1 MRGFA
6 LSVLGAIALAALVVP
21 HGASAQATPD
31 YAAILNAPD
40 RPDADRKNDERRA
53 PAKILALAGVQPGW
67 KILDMGA
74 GAGYS
79 TELMARAAGPTGKV
93 YGQNPPDMMDRAK
106 TGYEERAKSP
116 AMKTVTTLY
125 RAYDDPVP
133 SDVRN
138 LDLITFFYAYHDVT
152 YMAVDRVKMD
162 HALLDA
168 LKPGGFFVIADYAA
182 LPGTGTSVSK
192 TLHRIDEDFLK
203 KEVEAAGFKLVEEG
217 NFLRN
222 PNDPHDMVIFR
233 QQIPID
239 IFVLKFQKPG

>member
-1 MRGFA
+1 
-6 LSVLGAIALAALVVP
+6 VP
-21 HGASAQATPD
+21 A
-31 YAAILNAPD
+31 
-40 RPDADRKNDERRA
+40 
-53 PAKILALAGVQPGW
+53 
-67 KILDMGA
+67 
-74 GAGYS
+74 
-79 TELMARAAGPTGKV
+79 
-93 YGQNPPDMMDRAK
+93 
-106 TGYEERAKSP
+106 
-116 AMKTVTTLY
+116 
-125 RAYDDPVP
+125 
-133 SDVRN
+133 DVRD

-217 NFLRN
+217 DFLRN

-239 IFVLKFQKPG
+239 IFVLKFQKPM